1 MTDNYSTDTTQTD
14 GLQKKSGV
22 ISLWVTFGLFVFA
35 LFLASLGYF
44 FRWLAGDTLEQIVPH
59 AAAVL
64 SFFLIGMPAL
74 TSMMAWLMNKYTKTH
89 IHMQNACTLG
99 LLLSCVMILTI
110 MGQYS

>member
-1 MTDNYSTDTTQTD
+1 MTQNIHSSNSLETAEI
-14 GLQKKSGV
+14 KPKP
-22 ISLWVTFGLFVFA
+22 ISLWVTFGFFAFA
-35 LFLASLGYF
+35 LLLASLGYF
-44 FRWLAGDTLEQIVPH
+44 FRWLAGDTWAQILPH

-64 SFFLIGMPAL
+64 SFFLIGVPVL
-74 TSMMAWLMNKYTKTH
+74 TCIIAWLMNKYSKTN